1 MKSFKIFSGRYI
13 LRMLIILPLVWLLCY
28 GTGFAIGTVAGNME
42 PDTESSVTEEIE
54 PEEEDEGFIE
64 GFMSS
69 AFAMMGGI
77 TVISTTGIIANYMFR
92 TDGSKYVR
100 TIRNSHKHYT
110 KAYSITAVA
119 SIFSAVIGC
128 FALCLISN
136 VILEL
141 PLFTEQLMSTVLC
154 TVISSALANIIISFM
169 FFVKSSTVRGILL
182 VVTMISTM
190 IISLIISENVAL
202 NFIVVI
208 TAVSLVLFIAA
219 LIVATKRIQRRWL
232 FD

>member
-28 GTGFAIGTVAGNME
+28 GTGFVIGTVAGNTE
-42 PDTESSVTEEIE
+42 PDNESSVTEEVE
-54 PEEEDEGFIE
+54 TEEEDEGFIE

-69 AFAMMGGI
+69 SLAMMGGV
-77 TVISTTGIIANYMFR
+77 TVIATTGIIANFMFR
-92 TDGSKYVR
+92 IDGSKYVR
-100 TIRNSHKHYT
+100 TIRNSHKHYA
-110 KAYSITAVA
+110 KAYGITAVA

-128 FALCLISN
+128 LALCLISN

-141 PLFTEQLMSTVLC
+141 PLFTDQLISTVLC

>member
-13 LRMLIILPLVWLLCY
+13 LRMLIILPLVWFLCY
-28 GTGFAIGTVAGNME
+28 GTGFAIGTLAGYME

-54 PEEEDEGFIE
+54 ADEEDESFIE

-77 TVISTTGIIANYMFR
+77 TVIATTGIIANFMFR

-119 SIFSAVIGC
+119 SVFSAVIGC
-128 FALCLISN
+128 FALCLASN
-136 VILEL
+136 ILLEL
-141 PLFTEQLMSTVLC
+141 PMLTDQLMSTVLC
-154 TVISSALANIIISFM
+154 TVISSALANVIISFM

-182 VVTMISTM
+182 VATMMSTM
-190 IISLIISENVAL
+190 IISLIIVENVAL
-202 NFIVVI
+202 NFIAVI
-208 TAVSLVLFIAA
+208 TVVALVLFIAA

>member
-13 LRMLIILPLVWLLCY
+13 LRMLIILPLVWCLCY
-28 GTGFAIGTVAGNME
+28 GTGFVIGTVAGNME

-54 PEEEDEGFIE
+54 TEEEDEGFIE
-64 GFMSS
+64 GFMNG

-77 TVISTTGIIANYMFR
+77 TVIATTGIIANFMFR
-92 TDGSKYVR
+92 IDGSKYVR
-100 TIRNSHKHYT
+100 TIRNSHKHYA
-110 KAYSITAVA
+110 KAYGITAVA
-119 SIFSAVIGC
+119 SLFSAVIGC

-136 VILEL
+136 VILGL
-141 PLFTEQLMSTVLC
+141 PLFTEQLMSIVLC

-169 FFVKSSTVRGILL
+169 FFVKSTTVRGIFI
-182 VVTMISTM
+182 VVTMMSTM
-190 IISLIISENVAL
+190 IISRIISENVAL

-208 TAVSLVLFIAA
+208 TAVALVLFIAA

>member
-13 LRMLIILPLVWLLCY
+13 LRMLILLPLVWFLCY
-28 GTGFAIGTVAGNME
+28 GTGFVIGTVAGNTE
-42 PDTESSVTEEIE
+42 SDTESSVTEEIE

-69 AFAMMGGI
+69 AFAMLGGI
-77 TVISTTGIIANYMFR
+77 TVIATTGIIANFMFR
-92 TDGSKYVR
+92 IDGSKYVR
-100 TIRNSHKHYT
+100 TIRNSHKHYA
-110 KAYSITAVA
+110 KAYGITAVA

-128 FALCLISN
+128 FALCLLSN
-136 VILEL
+136 VILGL
-141 PLFTEQLMSTVLC
+141 PVFTEQLISTVLC

-169 FFVKSSTVRGILL
+169 FFVKSTTVRGIFI
-182 VVTMISTM
+182 VVTMMSTM